1 LIEGHKYEPAHHHP
15 RDAGRMTFAGPQSS
29 AGFLKTFMCPRC
41 KTPQPLTGRRS
52 LGRNALGNTR
62 YVCAGCAQ
70 QK

>member
-1 LIEGHKYEPAHHHP
+1 
-15 RDAGRMTFAGPQSS
+15 MTFAGPQSS
-29 AGFLKTFMCPRC
+29 AGVLKTFMCQRC

-70 QK
+70 QKEIEK